1 MRSAA
6 RSLLV
11 MALVSAFIAAGSPAG
26 RSAAWTPPA
35 QSTTEPRALYQ
46 ALNELRPDTEHVFS
60 VRDIE
65 LRRSAIG
72 ISLIE
77 GKLAFLTPIGGKV
90 TGAVFTGRAHIIAT
104 PRDAAERRSLVTF
117 VGVPLL
123 DQAFSRAYFRFTD
136 DTAGELQRQFAAA
149 GLKPAADRD
158 FAEEWNSTVSNLNS
172 SHSLRVM
179 ADLLSSDPQPYFSAA
194 LAGSLSGPFDVLLDR
209 RRDEPVLI
217 GAVRIV
223 PGSGP
228 RYDVWASFATPDA
241 PPAKENVLPV
251 DYRLDTTIGDD
262 LSLAGDAHLHYK
274 AAREGDRMIGVE
286 LSRFLTVES
295 VTIEG
300 GAPLVF
306 FHNED
311 LSRAELAL
319 RGNDLVYIVLAQ
331 PMKMAEELRLEMRY

>member
-1 MRSAA
+1 MACRPNALLVTVERMRSAA
-6 RSLLV
+6 RWLLV
-11 MALVSAFIAAGSPAG
+11 VALVLAFVAGSSVAE
-26 RSAAWTPPA
+26 RTAASTTA
-35 QSTTEPRALYQ
+35 ATQSSTEPRALYQ
-46 ALNELRPDTEHVFS
+46 ALNELRADSDHVYA
-60 VRDIE
+60 VRDIQ
-65 LRRSAIG
+65 LRRSAIS

-77 GKLAFLTPIGGKV
+77 GKLAFLTPIGGKI

-123 DQAFSRAYFRFTD
+123 DQAFSRAYCGFPD

-149 GLKPAADRD
+149 GVKPAADRD
-158 FAEEWNSTVSNLNS
+158 FGEEWNSTVSNLNS

-179 ADLLSSDPQPYFSAA
+179 MDLLSSDPQPYFSAA

-223 PGSGP
+223 PGGP

-251 DYRLDTTIGDD
+251 DYRLDT
-262 LSLAGDAHLHYK
+262 
-274 AAREGDRMIGVE
+274 
-286 LSRFLTVES
+286 
-295 VTIEG
+295 
-300 GAPLVF
+300 
-306 FHNED
+306 
-311 LSRAELAL
+311 
-319 RGNDLVYIVLAQ
+319 
-331 PMKMAEELRLEMRY
+331 